1 MLQRASQP
9 RLDLPPKMCHPDI
22 PQSRDT
28 GSGVRG
34 HICLGGVQ
42 PPHPTQG
49 VTISPAPGMGHEAP
63 SLGARGSQPPSPLLN
78 FSYPLCS
85 RKVFV
90 LSQAAETHSS
100 CFLSKLWFITKSSPF
115 STPSLPLTTFS
126 QLSNFE
132 MCCPSWNLVIHCCLS
147 HVLAWGGV

>member
-1 MLQRASQP
+1 MSLSLLWLVLQRASQP

-63 SLGARGSQPPSPLLN
+63 SLGARGVS
-78 FSYPLCS
+78 
-85 RKVFV
+85 
-90 LSQAAETHSS
+90 A
-100 CFLSKLWFITKSSPF
+100 
-115 STPSLPLTTFS
+115 SLPSTELFLPPLQKEGVCTVTSSRDSLILLPIEAVVYYKELSIQHPKLT
-126 QLSNFE
+126 
-132 MCCPSWNLVIHCCLS
+132 S
-147 HVLAWGGV
+147 HYIFTAF